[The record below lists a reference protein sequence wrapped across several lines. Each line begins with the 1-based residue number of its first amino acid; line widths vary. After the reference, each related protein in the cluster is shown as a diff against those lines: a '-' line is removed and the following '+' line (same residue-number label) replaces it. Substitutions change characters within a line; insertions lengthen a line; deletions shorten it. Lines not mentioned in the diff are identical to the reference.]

1 MKKLLI
7 LAALAATLTGCMSI
21 TVKDYGYEVVR
32 DNGNP
37 AALKLTYNARYG
49 TFKGTFKVFCVT
61 EAGRAKRRTATV
73 NGVVVDGVGYGS
85 AVIKKVGAIPVS
97 IE

>member
-1 MKKLLI
+1 MRF
-7 LAALAATLTGCMSI
+7 TS
-21 TVKDYGYEVVR
+21 DEGYETVR

-37 AALKLTYNARYG
+37 AGLKLTYNARYG